1 MVCGIWVS
9 DSPLLRVSLHMA
21 PFELS
26 DRDHETVQRII
37 AKMLDP
43 LINSG
48 RLSKRDGSEVMH
60 SVGARTEQAMAAAV
74 VHKHWA
80 RVAPRILSLHHI
92 GASHTA
98 VDAAVAYAKHVAK
111 RWEWTDK
118 ATRRQRIRPTARHAA
133 PGKGLRPCAPRHAHP
148 GQNGRVMHHFSCSL
162 LLCATAKAIR
172 VSPEGSIARV

>member
-1 MVCGIWVS
+1 
-9 DSPLLRVSLHMA
+9 MA

-43 LINSG
+43 LTNSG
-48 RLSKRDGSEVMH
+48 GLSKRDGSEVMH
-60 SVGARTEQAMAAAV
+60 SVGARTEQATAAAV

-133 PGKGLRPCAPRHAHP
+133 SGKGLRPCAPRHAHP

-162 LLCATAKAIR
+162 LLCTTAKAIR